1 MKQTRKRLLFH
12 ISLLGHIQF
21 FGGDCMKNII
31 LVLKES
37 HVPERSFPSW
47 TVTAWLLKK
56 LYP

>member
-1 MKQTRKRLLFH
+1 MKQTLSRLLFH
-12 ISLLGHIQF
+12 ISPPAHIQF

-37 HVPERSFPSW
+37 HAPERSFPGW

>member
-1 MKQTRKRLLFH
+1 
-12 ISLLGHIQF
+12 
-21 FGGDCMKNII
+21 MKNII

-37 HVPERSFPSW
+37 HAPERSFPGW